1 MTKERL
7 KICMCGY
14 NSSRTIDGVNKIIRD
29 VSSTQFG
36 RIPPVIIRNIKY
48 DIGVNNSRIL
58 DTENVCDVDLKE
70 EKELAN
76 KISGNITLKLIIK
89 ANTQEEFTKSR
100 EEIVRNLNIMK
111 DNIIKKLGQCT
122 ATERGG

>member
-36 RIPPVIIRNIKY
+36 RMPPVIIRNIKY

-58 DTENVCDVDLKE
+58 DTENACDVDLKE

-122 ATERGG
+122 ATGRGG

>member
-36 RIPPVIIRNIKY
+36 RMPPVIIRNIKY

-58 DTENVCDVDLKE
+58 DTENACDVDLKE

-89 ANTQEEFTKSR
+89 ANTQEEFTKGR
-100 EEIVRNLNIMK
+100 KEIVRNLNIMK

-122 ATERGG
+122 ATGRGG